1 MLSSRVG
8 SETSRID
15 LGRESRRG
23 ALHSWRIPKSLSISI
38 SHQSGCFWVAGQL
51 LGNASTLKI
60 YMIYHI
66 HPYTL
71 GHSAQQPSRFHLLP
85 RHRMDPWNFKGT
97 CSASTLTVPSTW
109 RSFPVW
115 IQRKKQP
122 HRLHIEI
129 LNAVNINPTS
139 VEPWIC
145 QHSASICQHWW
156 RLLLVLAC
164 FGHELR
170 RMQRRKDGPQR
181 GMDPRYHRNSGLPA
195 MIPSTQLSGKAAQG
209 QKYFESLSQNQ
220 DPIK

>member
-1 MLSSRVG
+1 MNS
-8 SETSRID
+8 
-15 LGRESRRG
+15 
-23 ALHSWRIPKSLSISI
+23 
-38 SHQSGCFWVAGQL
+38 
-51 LGNASTLKI
+51 KI
-60 YMIYHI
+60 MYNRMFGYLYWYPYVCRFKQIYIYIYIVCHIHPYKCIYYTIYIHI

-97 CSASTLTVPSTW
+97 CSASTPTVPSTW

-122 HRLHIEI
+122 HRLHVEI

-170 RMQRRKDGPQR
+170 RYATQKRWATKRHGSQIPQELR
-181 GMDPRYHRNSGLPA
+181 STSHDSLNSA
-195 MIPSTQLSGKAAQG
+195 
-209 QKYFESLSQNQ
+209 
-220 DPIK
+220 